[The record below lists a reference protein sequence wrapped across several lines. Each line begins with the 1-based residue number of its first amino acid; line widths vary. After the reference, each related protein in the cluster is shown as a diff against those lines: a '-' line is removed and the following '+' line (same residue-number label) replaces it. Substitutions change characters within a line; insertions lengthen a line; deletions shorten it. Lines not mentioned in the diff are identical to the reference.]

1 MTAIFLGLPCL
12 HHEEVRLLPVYEF
25 ECTCCPSRFELKR
38 SFNDEEPVYCPRCG
52 GKARKLF
59 SPVPIIFKGS
69 GFYVTDVKGANSFT
83 STTPSEKKSEE
94 ASAEASA
101 EATTK
106 APAKVRAETKTKAP
120 AATAEKKS

>member
-1 MTAIFLGLPCL
+1 MTAIFIDLPCL

-38 SFNDEEPVYCPRCG
+38 SFNDEDPVHCPRCG

-69 GFYVTDVKGANSFT
+69 GFYVTDVKGSNSFT

-94 ASAEASA
+94 ASG
-101 EATTK
+101 EATAK
-106 APAKVRAETKTKAP
+106 APAKVPAETKTKAP

>member
-1 MTAIFLGLPCL
+1 MTAIFLALFCP
-12 HHEEVRLLPVYEF
+12 HHEEVRPLPVYEF

-83 STTPSEKKSEE
+83 STTPSEKKSDE
-94 ASAEASA
+94 
-101 EATTK
+101 
-106 APAKVRAETKTKAP
+106 PAAETKTEAKSESVPKAKAKVKAP

>member
-1 MTAIFLGLPCL
+1 M
-12 HHEEVRLLPVYEF
+12 PVYEF

-69 GFYVTDVKGANSFT
+69 GFYVTDNKGANNST
-83 STTPSEKKSEE
+83 STTPSDKKSDEP
-94 ASAEASA
+94 SADA
-101 EATTK
+101 ETETTGD
-106 APAKVRAETKTKAP
+106 APAKAKTKVKAP

>member
-1 MTAIFLGLPCL
+1 MTAIFLDLPCL

-69 GFYVTDVKGANSFT
+69 GFYVTDVKGSNSFT
-83 STTPSEKKSEE
+83 STTPSEKKSDE

-101 EATTK
+101 EA
-106 APAKVRAETKTKAP
+106 
-120 AATAEKKS
+120 